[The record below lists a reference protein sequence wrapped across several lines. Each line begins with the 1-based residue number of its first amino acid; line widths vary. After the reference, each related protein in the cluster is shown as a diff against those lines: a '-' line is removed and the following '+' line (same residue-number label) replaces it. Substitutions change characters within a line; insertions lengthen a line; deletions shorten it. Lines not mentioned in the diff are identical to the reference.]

1 MNEPPAS
8 PVRMVSGKPS
18 REALAQLDCHWR
30 LRYLMLAPHR
40 LGFSAAMVVL
50 VWSGAWWALVQT
62 GRVAGAL
69 GLPYA
74 VSPSLL
80 HAAVMVF
87 GFMPLFFTG
96 FLFTAAP
103 KWLKVEPW
111 PTARLLAPVLLQV
124 LGWLLWLVGGSV
136 QGAVALTGLAC
147 AALGLVWISFLF
159 WRLVLR
165 SSAPDQ
171 LHARW
176 VGVACIVG
184 SLALLGTLLALVLQ
198 APVFARALV
207 LTGLWGF
214 VVVVFVTVVH
224 RMVPFFTSNAMPLT
238 QVWRPFWALWLML
251 ATAVLEA
258 VAVWVEFD
266 GRLHGS
272 MATAWM
278 LARGALELG
287 AGAVLVWL
295 AVVWGVQQ
303 RLKNRLMAML
313 NMGFLWLGLSLL
325 LAGASQWRGLSQ
337 GTPAMPLAALHAL
350 TMGCL
355 ASLMLAMVTRV
366 ACGHAGRALVADSIA
381 WSLFCLLQLATLL
394 RMAAAWPS
402 AASAGLLWA
411 AALLWTGLMAVWGAR
426 LGAWFGR
433 VRVDGR
439 PG

>member
-1 MNEPPAS
+1 M
-8 PVRMVSGKPS
+8 
-18 REALAQLDCHWR
+18 
-30 LRYLMLAPHR
+30 
-40 LGFSAAMVVL
+40 
-50 VWSGAWWALVQT
+50 SGAWWALVQT
-62 GRVAGAL
+62 DRMTGAL

-80 HAAVMVF
+80 HATVMVF
-87 GFMPLFFTG
+87 GFMPLFFSG

-103 KWLKVEPW
+103 KWLKVKSW
-111 PTARLLAPVLLQV
+111 PTAQLLAPVLLQV
-124 LGWLLWLVGGSV
+124 LGWLLWLVGGHV
-136 QGAVALTGLAC
+136 HAAVALAGLAC
-147 AALGLVWISFLF
+147 AALGLVWVCALF

-171 LHARW
+171 LHARV
-176 VGVACIVG
+176 VGLAFMAG
-184 SLALLGTLLALVLQ
+184 SLALLGTGWALAVQ
-198 APVFARALV
+198 APVFARAWV

-214 VVVVFVTVVH
+214 VVVVFVTVAH
-224 RMVPFFTSNAMPLT
+224 RMIPFFTSSAMPLVP
-238 QVWRPFWALWLML
+238 VWRPFWALWLML

-258 VAVWVEFD
+258 GAVWVEWD
-266 GRLHGS
+266 GPLHGS

-278 LARGALELG
+278 WLRGALELG

-295 AVVWGVQQ
+295 AVVWGVAQS
-303 RLKNRLMAML
+303 LKSRLMAML
-313 NMGFLWLGLSLL
+313 HMGFLWFGLSLL
-325 LAGASQWRGLSQ
+325 LAGALQWLGLAQ
-337 GTPAMPLAALHAL
+337 GTPALPLAALHAL

-355 ASLMLAMVTRV
+355 GSLMLAMVTRV
-366 ACGHAGRALVADSIA
+366 ACGHGGRAPLADSIA
-381 WSLFCLLQLATLL
+381 GALWGLLQLATLL

-402 AASAGLLWA
+402 VLSAGLLWA

>member
-1 MNEPPAS
+1 MSEPPAS
-8 PVRMVSGKPS
+8 PVRVLSGKPS
-18 REALAQLDCHWR
+18 REALAQLDQRWR

-40 LGFSAAMVVL
+40 LGFGAAMVVL

-62 GRVAGAL
+62 DRMTGAL

-80 HAAVMVF
+80 HATVMVF
-87 GFMPLFFTG
+87 GFMPLFFSG

-103 KWLKVEPW
+103 KWLKVESW
-111 PTARLLAPVLLQV
+111 PTAQLLAPVLLQV
-124 LGWLLWLVGGSV
+124 LGWLLWLVGGHV
-136 QGAVALTGLAC
+136 HAAVALAGLAC
-147 AALGLVWISFLF
+147 AALGLVWVCALF

-171 LHARW
+171 LHARV
-176 VGVACIVG
+176 VGLAFMAG
-184 SLALLGTLLALVLQ
+184 SLALLGTGWALAVQ
-198 APVFARALV
+198 APVFARAWV

-214 VVVVFVTVVH
+214 VVVVFVTVAH
-224 RMVPFFTSNAMPLT
+224 RMIPFFTSSAMPLVP
-238 QVWRPFWALWLML
+238 VWRPFWALWLML

-258 VAVWVEFD
+258 GAVWVEWD
-266 GRLHGS
+266 GPLHGS

-278 LARGALELG
+278 WLRGALELG

-295 AVVWGVQQ
+295 AVVWGVAQS
-303 RLKNRLMAML
+303 LKSRLMAML
-313 NMGFLWLGLSLL
+313 HMGFLWFGLSLL
-325 LAGASQWRGLSQ
+325 LAGALQWLGLAQ
-337 GTPAMPLAALHAL
+337 GTPALPLAALHAL

-355 ASLMLAMVTRV
+355 GSLMLAMVTRV
-366 ACGHAGRALVADSIA
+366 ACGHGGRAPLADSIA
-381 WSLFCLLQLATLL
+381 GALWGLLQLATLL

-402 AASAGLLWA
+402 VLSAGLLWA

>member
-1 MNEPPAS
+1 MSEPPAS
-8 PVRMVSGKPS
+8 PVHVLSGKPS
-18 REALAQLDCHWR
+18 LEALAQLDRHWR

-40 LGFSAAMVVL
+40 LCFWAAMVVL
-50 VWSGAWWALVQT
+50 VVCGGWWALVQT
-62 GRVAGAL
+62 DRMTGAL

-74 VSPSLL
+74 VLPSLL
-80 HAAVMVF
+80 HATVMVF

-96 FLFTAAP
+96 FFFTAAP

-111 PTARLLAPVLLQV
+111 PTARLLAPVLLQM
-124 LGWLLWLVGGSV
+124 LGWLLWLVGGHV
-136 QGAVALTGLAC
+136 HGAVALAGLAC
-147 AALGLVWISFLF
+147 AALGLVWVCALF

-171 LHARW
+171 LHARV

-184 SLALLGTLLALVLQ
+184 SLALLGTLLALLLQ
-198 APVFARALV
+198 APVLARAWV

-214 VVVVFVTVVH
+214 VVVIFVTVAH
-224 RMVPFFTSNAMPLT
+224 RMVPFFTSNAMPLS
-238 QVWRPFWALWLML
+238 QVWSPFWALWLML
-251 ATAVLEA
+251 ATAALEA
-258 VAVWVEFD
+258 AAVWMELD

-278 LARGALELG
+278 LVRGALELG

-295 AVVWGVQQ
+295 AVVWGVVQ

-325 LAGASQWRGLSQ
+325 FAGASQWLGLSQ
-337 GTPAMPLAALHAL
+337 GTPALPLVALHAL

-366 ACGHAGRALVADSIA
+366 ACGHAGRALVADRVA
-381 WSLFCLLQLATLL
+381 GSLFCLLQLATLL
-394 RMAAAWPS
+394 RIAAAWTS
-402 AASAGLLWA
+402 AASAGLLWV
-411 AALLWTGLMAVWGAR
+411 AALLWTGLMAVWGVR

-433 VRVDGR
+433 LRVDGR